1 MKTTE
6 EDRELQKLI
15 QGIQLDSPGKDF
27 TTLVMNRVFEE
38 KAEIEKIKR
47 ETIFGKG
54 FWIILTLF
62 VVLMLAVVVFSVSGT
77 EINSQLSKIFNT
89 SPEGQITQ
97 GYRSFFSNLGT
108 LPLSISGILFATSV
122 LLLLDKF
129 LPGIISSQSK
139 ENMA

>member
-6 EDRELQKLI
+6 KDRELQKLI

-97 GYRSFFSNLGT
+97 GYRSFF
-108 LPLSISGILFATSV
+108 
-122 LLLLDKF
+122 
-129 LPGIISSQSK
+129 
-139 ENMA
+139 

>member
-6 EDRELQKLI
+6 KDRELQKLI